1 MYRQEFKAETKKLL
15 YIVANSLYK
24 DKDVFIRELLSNA
37 SDSLEKRRYESLKQ
51 SYAGQSLGDESP
63 AEIQIYLDSEKR
75 QMIIRDTGIGM
86 SRDELVENL
95 GTIARS
101 GSQKFLE
108 QVKETTGK
116 VTTNGRW
123 EPSQRRHAQGKPD
136 WTIRSRVLLCVHCGQ
151 HGGSVFTQTGDG

>member
-1 MYRQEFKAETKKLL
+1 
-15 YIVANSLYK
+15 VANSLYK

-51 SYAGQSLGDESP
+51 SYSGQGTQDDSP
-63 AEIQIYLDSEKR
+63 SEIQLYLNPEKR
-75 QMIIRDTGIGM
+75 QIIFQDTGIGM
-86 SRDELVENL
+86 TREELIENL

-116 VTTNGRW
+116 L
-123 EPSQRRHAQGKPD
+123 
-136 WTIRSRVLLCVHCGQ
+136 ICLCIN
-151 HGGSVFTQTGDG
+151 